1 MELTLLHCPGHEHAE
16 SKVVPNALLPKAG
29 AGSSLGTANPRRT
42 QMGIADRIKS
52 IPIVGEMAAWA
63 AWIFRVRQIARIA
76 SRTEANLA
84 KIHNQVARIDNQV
97 ARIDNQVARIDA
109 RLTGIDGRVG
119 ALEPLQRSFQE
130 LQRAFQDM
138 GEQTAGISREVMFQQ
153 RRLSRWSEIMGK
165 KRAPTREMATALW
178 DQRLDS
184 LYSAF
189 EDKYRGSRADIKQRH
204 VPYLAKLKLAGAGR
218 KETPIVDIGCGRGE
232 WLELL
237 QENGLAAYGIDI
249 NSMMVERT
257 TLLGLDARVADLAAH
272 LRSLDDGSR
281 SAVTAFH
288 VVEHLAFDVLVDFLD
303 QALRVLMPGGI
314 LIVETPNPENMRVG
328 ATTFYNDPTHRNPI
342 LPEPLAFIVEH
353 RGFSDV
359 EILRLHPGPE
369 SERLEGE
376 GPDIAHLNA
385 LLFGPR
391 DYAIIARRL

>member
-1 MELTLLHCPGHEHAE
+1 
-16 SKVVPNALLPKAG
+16 
-29 AGSSLGTANPRRT
+29 
-42 QMGIADRIKS
+42 
-52 IPIVGEMAAWA
+52 
-63 AWIFRVRQIARIA
+63 
-76 SRTEANLA
+76 
-84 KIHNQVARIDNQV
+84 
-97 ARIDNQVARIDA
+97 
-109 RLTGIDGRVG
+109 
-119 ALEPLQRSFQE
+119 
-130 LQRAFQDM
+130 
-138 GEQTAGISREVMFQQ
+138 
-153 RRLSRWSEIMGK
+153 MGK

-237 QENGLAAYGIDI
+237 LENGLAAYGIDI